1 MIKLSLRKRIHSING
16 EIDLCAEIEV
26 SKGELIALYGNSG
39 AGKTTILRMLAGL
52 VKPDSGWIE
61 VGGNTWYNSKTGINL
76 QPQERRAGLVFQDFA
91 LFPNMDVRKNLEFAL
106 QAGRKKSYVDEIM
119 EVTHLTPLANRMP
132 QTLSGGQKQRVA
144 LARTLASEPS
154 ILLLD
159 EPLSALDQEMR
170 SRLQGEIADL
180 QKRFCLSSILVSHD
194 IGEIFRL
201 ASRVFSLENGKIL
214 TQGKPAD
221 VFGVGKLSNKLQFTG
236 MVVDINSVD
245 IVIILSILVGND
257 IVRVTS
263 LPQDALNLRLG
274 DKVLLA
280 VKAFNPLIFKLAAGK

>member
-1 MIKLSLRKRIHSING
+1 MIKLSLSKRVHTMAG
-16 EIDLCAEIEV
+16 DMDLCADIEI
-26 SKGELIALYGNSG
+26 SKGEIVALFGSSG

-61 VGGNTWYNSKTGINL
+61 VGGKIWYNSKTGVNL
-76 QPQERRAGLVFQDFA
+76 PPQERRAGLVFQDFA
-91 LFPNMDVRKNLEFAL
+91 LFPNMDVRQNLEFAL
-106 QAGRKKSYVDEIM
+106 RPGREKSYVDEIM
-119 EVTHLTPLANRMP
+119 EVTHLAPLANRMP
-132 QTLSGGQKQRVA
+132 LTLSGGQKQRVA
-144 LARTLASEPS
+144 LARALASEPS

-159 EPLSALDQEMR
+159 EPLSALDQDMR

-180 QKRFCLSSILVSHD
+180 QKRFSLTSILVSHD

-201 ASRVFSLENGKIL
+201 ASRVLCLENGKIL
-214 TQGKPAD
+214 AQGKPTE

-236 MVVDINSVD
+236 IVVDINTVD
-245 IVIILSILVGND
+245 IVLILSILVGND

-263 LPQDALNLRLG
+263 LPQDAIKLVRG

-280 VKAFNPLIFKLAAGK
+280 VKAFNPLIFKLASGK